1 MRVWGAIGR
10 KGGRKKKE
18 RQRELE
24 RKRKRKNEDAFL
36 KSEKARI

>member
-10 KGGRKKKE
+10 KGERKKKE